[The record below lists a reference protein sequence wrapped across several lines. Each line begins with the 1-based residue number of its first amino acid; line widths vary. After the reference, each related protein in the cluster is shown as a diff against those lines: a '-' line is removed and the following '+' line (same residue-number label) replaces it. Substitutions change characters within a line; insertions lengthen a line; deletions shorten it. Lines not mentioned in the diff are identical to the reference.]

1 MLKLALAIAVTGL
14 LAATASAGVT
24 GPAFYVDGQTYR
36 TVNTPTDL
44 SGTGAPAHSFD
55 TIYDFGGNQL
65 NVATA
70 APGDRGYNGGRYGAR
85 TRVPSGYAGAL
96 ATGDVND
103 SGAIDS
109 DEELAIAMAA
119 GTATDYRS
127 GQAVRLPGDQAAA
140 RLVVRNLPALR
151 AGSGPPPEPVA
162 ARFTNPGA
170 GAPTRAARPSRGAP
184 RAPAGRARCR
194 RRACPRDIRRATRTT
209 RARSRPPACSRRDP
223 RPR

>member
-70 APGDRGYNGGRYGAR
+70 APGDRGYNGGRWMVHALAF
-85 TRVPSGYAGAL
+85 PSGYAAAL
-96 ATGDVND
+96 AAGDVND

-119 GTATDYRS
+119 GTATDA
-127 GQAVRLPGDQAAA
+127 GVVKQFVCPVIKQPG
-140 RLVVRNLPALR
+140 
-151 AGSGPPPEPVA
+151 S
-162 ARFTNPGA
+162 
-170 GAPTRAARPSRGAP
+170 
-184 RAPAGRARCR
+184 
-194 RRACPRDIRRATRTT
+194 
-209 RARSRPPACSRRDP
+209 
-223 RPR
+223 